1 MSNIYLKITTEKKW
15 PTQNFDFLKK
25 CSKSIP
31 GFSIS
36 RLANEEDFFNVNMWE

>member
-1 MSNIYLKITTEKKW
+1 MSNIYLKIPTEKKW

-36 RLANEEDFFNVNMWE
+36 RLANEEDFFNVNM